1 MKNLNFS
8 TSPHGACKVTE
19 AKPDEIS
26 VTRVL
31 KSSKKKPKASNT
43 IIIARY
49 EWLKRNKLSLPSNI
63 ELPNLCVTIKEGKL
77 IRAFYSNVLSH
88 IIKKQKYYIQILN

>member
-1 MKNLNFS
+1 MQPLKFS
-8 TSPHGACKVTE
+8 SNPNGACKATE
-19 AKPDEIS
+19 VKPDELS
-26 VTRVL
+26 VVRVL
-31 KSSKKKPKASNT
+31 RSSKKKPKESST

-49 EWLKRNKLSLPSNI
+49 EWLKRNKLPLPPNI
-63 ELPNLCVTIKEGKL
+63 ELANLCVTIKEGKL